1 MNREI
6 EKSLMNK
13 PRLVLLHR
21 CDLISKQEQ
30 LRELEYFKQRNQKVL
45 LTSVKSGTNMNA
57 IIPSLLSIRQS
68 RFASI
73 GSYFAVMGIPNVG
86 KSSIIGSIQK
96 SSSSF
101 RKSGVCFSPAMC
113 RCESACWRHSWSDK
127 TRGVHQGA
135 CSPRYL
141 HD

>member
-57 IIPSLLSIRQS
+57 IIPSLSIRQS

-113 RCESACWRHSWSDK
+113 RCESACRRHSWSDE
-127 TRGVHQGA
+127 TRGIHQGA
-135 CSPRYL
+135 CSPGYL